1 MSARE
6 PTDQRRALFLLAV
19 LGLGAVIVAGL
30 VIALVVL
37 EIPAL
42 VSFVNEN
49 FAPGIG
55 LRTAAI
61 IAAIVSF
68 VVLIAFAV
76 VSGDGIVGELPF
88 VIAGFFLF
96 FLFFWIMTAWVF

>member
-1 MSARE
+1 MTGRKPS
-6 PTDQRRALFLLAV
+6 DQRRAIALLAV
-19 LGLGAVIVAGL
+19 IGVVCLVVAGL

-37 EIPAL
+37 ELPAFA
-42 VSFVNEN
+42 SFVNET
-49 FAPGIG
+49 FTPGID

-68 VVLIAFAV
+68 VVLVAFAI

-88 VIAGFFLF
+88 VIAGFFAF
-96 FLFFWIMTAWVF
+96 FLFFWIMTAWIF

>member
-6 PTDQRRALFLLAV
+6 PSDQRRALVVLAALV
-19 LGLGAVIVAGL
+19 LGAVVVMGLLVAFAVVEL
-30 VIALVVL
+30 PSIAAV
-37 EIPAL
+37 A
-42 VSFVNEN
+42 NES

-68 VVLIAFAV
+68 VVLIAFAL

-88 VIAGFFLF
+88 VIAGFFVF
-96 FLFFWIMTAWVF
+96 FLFFWLMTAWVF

>member
-6 PTDQRRALFLLAV
+6 PSDQRRALVVLAALV
-19 LGLGAVIVAGL
+19 LGAVIVLGL
-30 VIALVVL
+30 LAAFAVVELPRIA
-37 EIPAL
+37 A
-42 VSFVNEN
+42 FANES

-61 IAAIVSF
+61 IAAVVSF

-76 VSGDGIVGELPF
+76 VSGDGLVGELPF
-88 VIAGFFLF
+88 VIVGFFVF